1 MIIQHL
7 KKQITLKQLDK
18 LWVGY
23 LVYPLFLYKEEK
35 MLTLTRK
42 KYEIEEE
49 IKINDED
56 GKNIID
62 FKMQITPEEKLE
74 IRGLIFDEQD
84 VKDGRK
90 LSKLEKEGK
99 VDEYVELEAKVL
111 ERAKKRQ
118 DKFEE
123 IIFKDRKNEIKKTA
137 GESIYLDLVD
147 MLFDFFVKTFAEKK
161 SAQINTLTTHL
172 RKISNN

>member
-1 MIIQHL
+1 
-7 KKQITLKQLDK
+7 
-18 LWVGY
+18 
-23 LVYPLFLYKEEK
+23 

-56 GKNIID
+56 GNNIID

-123 IIFKDRKNEIKKTA
+123 IIFKDRKNEIKEIV
-137 GESIYLDLVD
+137 GEPIYLDLVD
-147 MLFDFFVKTFAEKK
+147 MLFDFFVKTFADKK
-161 SAQINTLTTHL
+161 STQINTLTTHL